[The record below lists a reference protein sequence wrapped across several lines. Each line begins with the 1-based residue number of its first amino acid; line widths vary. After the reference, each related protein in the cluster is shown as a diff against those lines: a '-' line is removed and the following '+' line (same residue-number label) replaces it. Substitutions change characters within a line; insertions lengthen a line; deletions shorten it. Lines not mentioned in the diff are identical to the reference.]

1 MPKCPNC
8 GDSVRSSIL
17 RTDGDAVVCPECG
30 RPKKVE
36 DGMAT
41 NKQLLSVVL
50 NEIPAPDDGIDHEIS
65 IEGRYGGLD
74 VKFSSTFD
82 QIREFFTQKR
92 ESRELQLVEE
102 E

>member
-8 GDSVRSSIL
+8 GDAVSSSTL
-17 RTDGDAVVCPECG
+17 RAVGNAVVCSECG

-36 DGMAT
+36 DRMAT

-82 QIREFFTQKR
+82 QVREFFKQKR
-92 ESRELQLVEE
+92 ENKALQLVEE